1 MAKWIFFW
9 RFTMRGTEKKQGSAM
24 PVIVIINPSRDK
36 GSIDLLK
43 SFREDGYRVEMT
55 RLH

>member
-1 MAKWIFFW
+1 
-9 RFTMRGTEKKQGSAM
+9 MRGTEKKQGSAM

-36 GSIDLLK
+36 GSMDLLK